1 MKKSIG
7 TFEAKTHFTKIISQ
21 VMDGEEILIT
31 RRGKPVAKIIPIE
44 KVPHSETI
52 NAAILRIHNLAKEI
66 QLGPFNWDEWKNYR
80 DEGRR

>member
-21 VMDGEEILIT
+21 VMEGEEVFIT
-31 RRGKPVAKIIPIE
+31 RRGKAVAKIIPIE
-44 KVPHSETI
+44 KIPHTETI
-52 NAAILRIHNLAKEI
+52 NAAILRIRSLAKEM
-66 QLGPFNWDEWKNYR
+66 QLGRFEWDEWKNYR